1 MAGARGK
8 GSLIISAH
16 SHREYAL
23 MQFLKKQKQK
33 QKQKKWTQL
42 TKKSII

>member
-23 MQFLKKQKQK
+23 MQFLKKQKPII
-33 QKQKKWTQL
+33 WL
-42 TKKSII
+42 LSTKKSII